1 MLKKKMYNQNCGE
14 IIMIGSIN
22 PNFYVNV
29 ADLMLSKPS
38 KKQQHNFVEDGEV
51 IPIISIEIKDM
62 ELVSENE
69 FRI

>member
-1 MLKKKMYNQNCGE
+1 MNYVVVLCGVTMVKNKR
-14 IIMIGSIN
+14 IVN

>member
-1 MLKKKMYNQNCGE
+1 
-14 IIMIGSIN
+14 MIGSIN